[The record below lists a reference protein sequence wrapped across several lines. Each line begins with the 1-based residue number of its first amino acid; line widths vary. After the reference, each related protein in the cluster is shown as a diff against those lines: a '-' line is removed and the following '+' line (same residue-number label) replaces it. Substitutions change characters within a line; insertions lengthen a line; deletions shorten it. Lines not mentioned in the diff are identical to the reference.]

1 MLEKVNLLQAA
12 NSTGLFDYLNVG
24 NLNGHSLSVLQA
36 ENRTLDFHV
45 HEHSDELF
53 YVIEGQFEV
62 EMEDGLVPL
71 AQGDLL
77 IIPKGTRHRPVV
89 TSRVKCLLMELEGTL
104 DAGNTGGAVQVD
116 DAEEPSTFFSD
127 IAAIAGQLHAHIEQ
141 AVVPLR
147 AEVNAVIRQ
156 RSTDSVQI
164 ERLFES
170 LLDYA
175 AHNNEALALFKRLGR
190 YYYPIDPETTESY
203 VMAYKELYESDDDSE
218 EEEPAP

>member
-12 NSTGLFDYLNVG
+12 NSAGLFEYFNVG
-24 NLNGHSLSVLQA
+24 SLNGHSLSVLQA
-36 ENRTLDFHV
+36 EDRTLDFHV

-53 YVIEGQFEV
+53 YVIEGQFDIEL
-62 EMEDGLVPL
+62 EDGFVPL

-77 IIPKGTRHRPVV
+77 IIPKGTRHRHVV

-104 DAGNTGGAVQVD
+104 DAGNTGGAVQMD
-116 DAEEPSTFFSD
+116 DAEESGGFFSG
-127 IAAIAGQLHAHIEQ
+127 IAAMAGQLQALIEQ

-175 AHNNEALALFKRLGR
+175 AHNDEALALFKRLGR
-190 YYYPIDPETTESY
+190 YYYPIDPETTREY
-203 VMAYKELYESDDDSE
+203 VMIYKELYDSDDDSE
-218 EEEPAP
+218 EEELAP